1 MPHSAL
7 LKPELSNVLPPG
19 FKFFL
24 PPDFAVG
31 EVLLSAATNSY
42 FYEHRKIRAGET
54 AALPDWPRVIIF
66 IPQGSD
72 VTLQVGDITLNTG
85 DTLQLTNSNAEIKCI
100 SGAGSV
106 LLTGGALAPNQ
117 ADKILT
123 RAGEHYKVTKPW
135 GHELWLNGEDPV
147 FNFKEVFIRAGHQT
161 SLQYHHFKEETN
173 LLFVGTADLIYKTNT
188 AISNDNVMP
197 ADTGVL
203 PLTAPSCVHMIPEVL
218 HRLRATTDL
227 YLYEVATPFL
237 DDVIRV
243 QDDANRAHGRV
254 AAEHNA
260 A

>member
-7 LKPELSNVLPPG
+7 RKQNSPDALPAG
-19 FKFFL
+19 FKFFF
-24 PPDFAVG
+24 PNDFAADK
-31 EVLLSAATNSY
+31 VLLSAATQSY
-42 FYEHRKIRAGET
+42 FYEHRKIKSGET
-54 AALPDWPRVIIF
+54 AALPNWPRVIVF
-66 IPQGSD
+66 IPHGSD
-72 VTLQVGDITLNTG
+72 AVLQVGDVTLNTG
-85 DTLQLTNSNAEIKCI
+85 DTLQLTNSNAEIQCI

-106 LLTGGALAPNQ
+106 LLAGGALAPNQ
-117 ADKILT
+117 SDKILT

-173 LLFVGTADLIYKTNT
+173 LLFVGTADLIYKANP
-188 AISNDNVMP
+188 AVSNDDVTPDDVGTMP
-197 ADTGVL
+197 LV
-203 PLTAPSCVHMIPEVL
+203 APSCVHMVPGVL
-218 HRLRATTDL
+218 HRLRATTNL

-260 A
+260 T